1 MLFHQRDSGRSVS
14 KCEPSRRCNNRNTLV
29 TYDASCSWRTNCMGM
44 LISKLAIVNHQP
56 LTDLLQLNNKWIWR
70 PSQQRAFDQVNDE
83 LGKTPMLV
91 LYDPK
96 RETTVSAHASSYGLG
111 AVLRNR
117 GLTTHCARWRTS
129 RER

>member
-1 MLFHQRDSGRSVS
+1 MADPTKVRTIKEMQQPKHFGTV
-14 KCEPSRRCNNRNTLV
+14 RRMANQL
-29 TYDASCSWRTNCMGM
+29 GI
-44 LISKLAIVNHQP
+44 LISNLSIVKKNDQ
-56 LTDLLQLNNKWIWR
+56 WMWR
-70 PSQQRAFDQVNDE
+70 PGQQRAFDLVDDE

-111 AVLRNR
+111 AVLRHR